1 MMILLTLL
9 IILMLFISFNN
20 ENFELLGTD
29 DDIFQLLNETINK
42 DVPCYV
48 NGDTTNVGYETI
60 LTTLDKKNVQT
71 CDFGDAKDKSCDHL
85 DFKCSTDTCTEEK
98 VIPLLNVNGD
108 YKCRKIPY
116 IF

>member
-20 ENFELLGTD
+20 EKFELLGTD
-29 DDIFQLLNETINK
+29 DDIFQVKKETINK

-48 NGDTTNVGYETI
+48 NGDDTNVGYETI
-60 LTTLDKKNVQT
+60 LSTHDNKNVQT

-85 DFKCSTDTCTEEK
+85 DFTCKADNCTEEK
-98 VIPLLNVNGD
+98 VIPLLNVNGE